1 MSFSQKTLFKSE
13 VSSKLKQDMRDH
25 LKTEISITEEIDG
38 LKKKI
43 SDTSGLRESEKI
55 MID

>member
-1 MSFSQKTLFKSE
+1 
-13 VSSKLKQDMRDH
+13 MRDH